1 MDNIV
6 IFLLRLINMLHY
18 INNLDNV
25 EQSFYLE

>member
-18 INNLDNV
+18 INNLDNG